1 MRYPG
6 LRKLKPVDFN
16 NPAEYNAYLAGVQAA
31 AEFAGQ
37 YNSLTHHPCR
47 LDDCILAKFNQIKG
61 KPRRN
66 RKMSWP
72 SEK

>member
-1 MRYPG
+1 MKIKKTLPI
-6 LRKLKPVDFN
+6 DWN
-16 NPAEYNAYLAGVQAA
+16 NPREVNAWQVGIQSA

-47 LDDCILAKFNQIKG
+47 LDDCILAKFNQIPG

-66 RKMSWP
+66 RKMKW
-72 SEK
+72 